1 MLKLREN
8 TTSINAYILLMLQI
22 LESYSLLVV
31 NLHLKYAR
39 RYDFIQLENM
49 SFFLTIGDVID
60 GGEVGLKK
68 GGGVILSFSRKDR
81 HNLGQQMAV
90 VSTFSFH
97 LGTFSL

>member
-8 TTSINAYILLMLQI
+8 TTPINAYIMLVLQI

-39 RYDFIQLENM
+39 RYDFIQIENM

-60 GGEVGLKK
+60 GGGVGLKK
-68 GGGVILSFSRKDR
+68 GGGGGVDTFFSSKDR
-81 HNLGQQMAV
+81 HNLGQQIAV

-97 LGTFSL
+97 S